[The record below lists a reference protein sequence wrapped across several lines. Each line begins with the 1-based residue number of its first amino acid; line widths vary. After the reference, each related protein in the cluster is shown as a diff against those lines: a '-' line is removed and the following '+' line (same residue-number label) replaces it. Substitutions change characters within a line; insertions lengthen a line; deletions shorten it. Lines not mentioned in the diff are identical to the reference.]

1 MAFREQDWANIE
13 SVAGWLGVS
22 ARTIRRLVASGKLP
36 PPLKVG
42 TAARWKKQDIAT
54 YLGVKVRDLSGGN
67 EANSPVSRKADDPLL
82 RSDLVRALKA
92 QSTVEGLVRK
102 LKISKPQVLAL
113 VEDLEERGYIIYRR
127 GNAIGIGKQV
137 ERETFVRR
145 SQHFHGD
152 ILSFGVVADMHLCN
166 KACRL
171 DVLNAA
177 YDEFESQGITTVF
190 CPGNYIDG
198 EGHNNRSE
206 LVAHGIPDQC
216 QYAIDHW
223 PHRKGITTY
232 YVDGDDHEGWYKQR
246 EGIEFGR
253 YLEMEAHAQGYFDLV
268 YMGYG
273 EADFE
278 LTVPGGGRS
287 IIKIIHTGGG
297 SSYAFSYA
305 SQKLAES
312 FQGGEK
318 PDVCIIGHLHK
329 FDYCLARG
337 VHCVQVGCIED
348 QTIFMRKK
356 RLAAH
361 VGFTTITIQQDE
373 KGAISRFSP
382 TFYPFFDRNYYLTKP
397 EIGPRLRKEK

>member
-1 MAFREQDWANIE
+1 MPIHEKDLMNIE
-13 SVAGWLGVS
+13 AVAGCLGVS
-22 ARTIRRLVASGKLP
+22 ARTVHRLVASGKLP
-36 PPLKVG
+36 PSTRG
-42 TAARWKKQDIAT
+42 RWQKKDIAT

-67 EANSPVSRKADDPLL
+67 ETDGPVSRRADDPLL
-82 RSDLVRALKA
+82 RADLVRAMKTQTTAEKLA
-92 QSTVEGLVRK
+92 RK
-102 LKISKPQVLAL
+102 LKTSKPQVL
-113 VEDLEERGYIIYRR
+113 DLIEELENRGYIIHRV
-127 GNAIGIGKQV
+127 GSSLQIGKQV
-137 ERETFVRR
+137 ERHGVLR
-145 SQHFHGD
+145 SEHFSGPCV
-152 ILSFGVVADMHLCN
+152 SFGVVADMHMCN

-177 YDEFESQGITTVF
+177 YDEFEAQGITTVF

-206 LVAHGIPDQC
+206 LVAHGIDGQC

-223 PHRKGITTY
+223 PQRKGIKTY

-246 EGIEFGR
+246 EGIEFGKF
-253 YLEMEAHAQGYFDLV
+253 LELEARAQGRTDLI

-278 LTVPGGGRS
+278 LVMPGGGRS
-287 IIKIIHTGGG
+287 VVKVIHTGGG

-318 PDVCIIGHLHK
+318 PDICIIGHLHK

-337 VHCVQVGCIED
+337 VHCVQAGCIED
-348 QTIFMRKK
+348 QTVFMRKK

-361 VGFTTITIQQDE
+361 VGFTVITVQQDE
-373 KGAISRFSP
+373 KGSISRFSP
-382 TFYPFFDRNYYLTKP
+382 TFFPFHDRGYYLTKP
-397 EIGPRLRKEK
+397 ELNKRLRGEE